1 MESVKY
7 IIYNESCLRRD
18 HKVTKQ
24 SKIKTSNLPCH
35 YSVLQPV
42 SIKGS
47 GSISKYW
54 YSPKQK
60 MVKWQKEISTRE
72 DRERI
77 LRD

>member
-47 GSISKYW
+47 GSISKY
-54 YSPKQK
+54 
-60 MVKWQKEISTRE
+60 
-72 DRERI
+72 
-77 LRD
+77 